1 MNHESKSHHVAW
13 ADRIGLNKIWFQN
26 IQACDISFGTEHY
39 PNAVWRLYYSIVNI
53 KNGPALKDIID
64 TYILEEWE
72 PSIERKVAAWIESHP
87 FESSDPAN
95 ISFERSQIRNEKL
108 PDLCY
113 FMRQLLEDYGFGFYE
128 SNIEEDDV
136 SLDE

>member
-1 MNHESKSHHVAW
+1 MNSETKNHHVAW

-26 IQACDISFGTEHY
+26 IQACDISFGSEYY

-53 KNGPALKDIID
+53 KNGPQLKTIID
-64 TYILEEWE
+64 GYINGKWNQEIQKRL
-72 PSIERKVAAWIESHP
+72 SNWIRDHP
-87 FESSDPAN
+87 FESSDPN
-95 ISFERSQIRNEKL
+95 NVSFERSQIKNEML

-128 SNIEEDDV
+128 SNIEED
-136 SLDE
+136 EMQ